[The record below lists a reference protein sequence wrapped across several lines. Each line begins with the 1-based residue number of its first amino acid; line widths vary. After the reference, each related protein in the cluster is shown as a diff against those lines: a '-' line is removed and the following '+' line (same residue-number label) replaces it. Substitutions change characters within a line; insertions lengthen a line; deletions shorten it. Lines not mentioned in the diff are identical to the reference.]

1 MSRNI
6 SEQEEPLHL
15 SVDSKDGASPVCPSE
30 AEDAMERQR

>member
-6 SEQEEPLHL
+6 PEQEEPLRP
-15 SVDSKDGASPVCPSE
+15 SADSKDGASPVHPSE